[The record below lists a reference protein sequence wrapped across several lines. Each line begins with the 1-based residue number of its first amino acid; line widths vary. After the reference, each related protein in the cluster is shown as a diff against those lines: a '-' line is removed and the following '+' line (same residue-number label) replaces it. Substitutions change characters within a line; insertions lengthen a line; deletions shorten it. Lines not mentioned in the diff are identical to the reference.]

1 MTSDIISVVFVTD
14 VVITSVI
21 ITRVIL
27 TIFIMTEVNLIKTL
41 QSENIHFQN
50 LKNLGNF

>member
-41 QSENIHFQN
+41 QSENIHLN
-50 LKNLGNF
+50 LMLPVPR